1 MFVSEISASFA
12 GVAEEPL
19 TDLDTGYEWDNE
31 HDSSHTDAQ
40 DDTHSSDIERMIA
53 SAFLSCMSYS
63 DASIARKMHIL
74 LNPSCALPF
83 FQSRTMCLPLVLVS
97 LGENIGVSS
106 RRLHDRV
113 GLLNATASAPRQ
125 AMCALHRDA

>member
-1 MFVSEISASFA
+1 MFVSEISASFD

-53 SAFLSCMSYS
+53 SAFLSCMSYW
-63 DASIARKMHIL
+63 DAIIARKMHIL
-74 LNPSCALPF
+74 LNPSRAAILQESDDVPPF
-83 FQSRTMCLPLVLVS
+83 S
-97 LGENIGVSS
+97 LGIA
-106 RRLHDRV
+106 RR
-113 GLLNATASAPRQ
+113 N
-125 AMCALHRDA
+125 